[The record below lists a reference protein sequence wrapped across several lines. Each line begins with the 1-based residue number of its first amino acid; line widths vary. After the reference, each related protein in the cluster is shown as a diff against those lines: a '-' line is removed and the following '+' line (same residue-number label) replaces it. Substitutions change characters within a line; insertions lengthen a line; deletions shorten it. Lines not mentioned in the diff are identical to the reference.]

1 MFVHIKSLYQRNEG
15 SIIELLFSNN
25 NYCIII
31 NNSPLIF
38 CQQQGQRIYS
48 ELITEPIL
56 LGPKENRIF
65 NHSDLPSVKDE
76 LSITL
81 KINIASNNPSS
92 YATIFHKG
100 IQHMTTNY
108 LSRKFLWL
116 CEMKKPFYI

>member
-1 MFVHIKSLYQRNEG
+1 MSVLLLNYYYLV
-15 SIIELLFSNN
+15 III
-25 NYCIII
+25 III
-31 NNSPLIF
+31 NNSPLK
-38 CQQQGQRIYS
+38 GQRIYS

-56 LGPKENRIF
+56 LGPKDNRII
-65 NHSDLPSVKDE
+65 NHSDLPSVNDE

-81 KINIASNNPSS
+81 KINIASHNPSS

>member
-1 MFVHIKSLYQRNEG
+1 MSVLLMNYYYLV
-15 SIIELLFSNN
+15 III
-25 NYCIII
+25 III
-31 NNSPLIF
+31 NNSLLIF
-38 CQQQGQRIYS
+38 CQQGQRIYR

-56 LGPKENRIF
+56 LGPKDNRII
-65 NHSDLPSVKDE
+65 NHSDLPSVNDE

-81 KINIASNNPSS
+81 KINIASHNPSS

>member
-1 MFVHIKSLYQRNEG
+1 MRIFMFVHIKSLYQRNEG

-81 KINIASNNPSS
+81 KIQIMNHNPFHT
-92 YATIFHKG
+92 TIFHKG
-100 IQHMTTNY
+100 I
-108 LSRKFLWL
+108 
-116 CEMKKPFYI
+116 